1 MAHLLGVKGTS
12 TDSTNGTDSANG
24 TDFLCS
30 QGSFGRVYHAVWLGT
45 DIAVKVIPDI
55 EGEGLTSVWR
65 EIVILRKLRH
75 PNIVLFMAAVEVPSS
90 REVSLSGLRFSG
102 VDDI

>member
-1 MAHLLGVKGTS
+1 V
-12 TDSTNGTDSANG
+12 
-24 TDFLCS
+24 

-55 EGEGLTSVWR
+55 EGEGLISVWR

-75 PNIVLFMAAVEVPSS
+75 PNIVLFMAAVEAPSS
-90 REVSLSGLRFSG
+90 REVSDRLVVLCLVISCFFLVR
-102 VDDI
+102 V